1 VKKLI
6 EYLVT
11 SLVDSPSEVL
21 VEEVEDGSCL
31 QYKIRVSKADLG
43 KVIGKR
49 GRTAKAMRLL
59 VSTFAA
65 EKGKEISLEIIE
77 PPEAKVDETVTT

>member
-1 VKKLI
+1 MKKLI

-11 SLVDSPSEVL
+11 SLVDSPSEVQ
-21 VEEVEDGSCL
+21 VQETQEESRL
-31 QYKIRVSKADLG
+31 LYKIHVSKADLG

-65 EKGKEISLEIIE
+65 EKGKEISLEIVE
-77 PPEAKVDETVTT
+77 PAEVSNETIST

>member
-1 VKKLI
+1 MVQ
-6 EYLVT
+6 ET
-11 SLVDSPSEVL
+11 
-21 VEEVEDGSCL
+21 EDGGRL
-31 QYKIRVSKADLG
+31 QYKIHVSKADLG

-65 EKGKEISLEIIE
+65 EKGKEISLEIVE
-77 PPEAKVDETVTT
+77 PPAEVSAEAPTEVDETVST